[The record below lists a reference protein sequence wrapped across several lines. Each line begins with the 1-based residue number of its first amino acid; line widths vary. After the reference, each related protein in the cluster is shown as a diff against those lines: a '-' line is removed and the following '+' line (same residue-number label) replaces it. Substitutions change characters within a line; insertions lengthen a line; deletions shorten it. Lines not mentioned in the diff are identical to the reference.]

1 MVGTLAS
8 GLETRG
14 SNGKWPETTQG
25 QHWYFKRL
33 GDWRGRRNHLFKR
46 RNPRLPVI
54 GGFCWTQALLVW
66 RKTRK
71 CICSPFS
78 EVLQAHQHGPI
89 KGLRQ
94 GVGAFSAFSM
104 INASTFWVM
113 WGIIPSLWAWQGC
126 SGRSWPQASEKSLL
140 CLLFHLLE
148 GHGDLWD
155 YFPLLSWF
163 FFVGSSWSHPR
174 GRMGVGGGPRQLG
187 FFSWWVAGLEQ
198 SPASQP
204 SLPQPPPTA

>member
-1 MVGTLAS
+1 MASDQRPPKASIGILKDLGTGGGGEITYLKEETLDCLS
-8 GLETRG
+8 LE
-14 SNGKWPETTQG
+14 
-25 QHWYFKRL
+25 
-33 GDWRGRRNHLFKR
+33 
-46 RNPRLPVI
+46 
-54 GGFCWTQALLVW
+54 GFCWTQALLVW

-71 CICSPFS
+71 CIRALFS
-78 EVLQAHQHGPI
+78 EVLQAQHGPI
-89 KGLRQ
+89 EGLRQ
-94 GVGAFSAFSM
+94 GVGAFSAFSL
-104 INASTFWVM
+104 INASTFRVV
-113 WGIIPSLWAWQGC
+113 WGFIPSLWAWRGC
-126 SGRSWPQASEKSLL
+126 SGRSWPL
-140 CLLFHLLE
+140 CLLFHLLQ

>member
-1 MVGTLAS
+1 MT
-8 GLETRG
+8 
-14 SNGKWPETTQG
+14 ETTQG

-33 GDWRGRRNHLFKR
+33 GDWRGRRNHLSKR
-46 RNPRLPVI
+46 RNPRLPVTGRFLLDAGPLGLEENQEVHSCPI
-54 GGFCWTQALLVW
+54 FRSSPSTSAWAHRGSEAGCGGFLA
-66 RKTRK
+66 
-71 CICSPFS
+71 
-78 EVLQAHQHGPI
+78 
-89 KGLRQ
+89 
-94 GVGAFSAFSM
+94 AFSM
-104 INASTFWVM
+104 INSSTFWVA
-113 WGIIPSLWAWQGC
+113 WGFIPPLWAWQGR

-140 CLLFHLLE
+140 YLLFHLLE

-187 FFSWWVAGLEQ
+187 FFSWWVAGLEE